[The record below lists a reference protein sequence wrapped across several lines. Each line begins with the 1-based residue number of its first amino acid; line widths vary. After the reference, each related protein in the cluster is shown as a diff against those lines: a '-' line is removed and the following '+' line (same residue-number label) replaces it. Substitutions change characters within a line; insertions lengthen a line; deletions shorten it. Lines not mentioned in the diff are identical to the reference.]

1 MKIAIGG
8 SPLRSVTSPAIDSFL
23 DYRHALPSMNG
34 EVSKLLVAFSNF
46 GIL

>member
-8 SPLRSVTSPAIDSFL
+8 SPLMSVTSPATDSCL
-23 DYRHALPSMNG
+23 DYRHVLPSMNG
-34 EVSKLLVAFSNF
+34 EVSKLLVAFSTF

>member
-23 DYRHALPSMNG
+23 DYRHALPMNG